1 MKHLEHLDY
10 VIFGLYF
17 FIVIGV
23 AMYVSRKPKGHERN
37 AEDYFLAGR
46 SLPWWIIGASLIASN
61 ISTEQIIGMNG
72 TAFESGVAV
81 ISYSLIGAAITIL
94 IVGKYFLPKF
104 LEGKIYSMPEFLK
117 KRFNKK
123 VSILM
128 SVFWILVYVFVNLT
142 SVLSLG
148 AITLE
153 AVLGIPII
161 YSIIGLAF
169 VSAIYTIYGGLS
181 AVAWTDFIQVGV
193 LILGGLAVVWIGLD
207 QVAIKYSGEGFI
219 EGMATLIE
227 VQPDKFHT
235 VLPANHEELPWTGVF
250 LGGLWIAALSYWGCN
265 QYIIQRALAAKSLK
279 EAQHGLLFAAVLSVI
294 VAVIIVIPGVIASE
308 LFSGQITSRDQ
319 AFPVLIRELLP
330 VGYSGLVIASLI
342 AAIISSLNSMCNSV
356 ATIFTMDI
364 YRGMINTN
372 ASQNNLVKTGRI
384 VTAVA
389 LLLAIIVTPAV
400 ASMGKL
406 FSFIQ
411 EYTGFVTPGV
421 LCIFLTGL
429 FWKKTTSKAALWT
442 VLLTIPISIAFK
454 TFLPQLAFLNRMMLT
469 FLLLLLITI
478 ILSLKDKTPESELN
492 LDKLESREE
501 SSLLYNVGA
510 FVVIALI
517 AVFYVIFY

>member
-1 MKHLEHLDY
+1 MKTLELLDY
-10 VIFGLYF
+10 IVFGIYF
-17 FIVIGV
+17 MVVIGV
-23 AMYVSRKPKGHERN
+23 VIYVSRKPKGHDRS

-72 TAFESGVAV
+72 TAFESGIAV
-81 ISYSLIGAAITIL
+81 VSYSLIGGAITIL

-104 LEGKIYSMPEFLK
+104 LEGKIYSMPEFLE
-117 KRFNKK
+117 KRFGTK
-123 VSILM
+123 VSTVM

-161 YSIIGLAF
+161 YSVVALAIF
-169 VSAIYTIYGGLS
+169 SAIYTIYGGLA

-207 QVAIKYSGEGFI
+207 QVAIKYSGEGFMNGI
-219 EGMATLIE
+219 STLIE
-227 VQPDKFHT
+227 VQSDKFHT
-235 VLPANHEELPWTGVF
+235 VLPVTHDELPWSGVF

-279 EAQHGLLFAAVLSVI
+279 EAQHGLLFAAFLSVV
-294 VAVIIVIPGVIASE
+294 VAIIIVIPGVIASE
-308 LFSGQITSRDQ
+308 LFSEQITSRDQ

-330 VGYSGLVIASLI
+330 VGYSGLVIAALI

-364 YRGMINTN
+364 YQKHIKKN
-372 ASQNNLVKTGRI
+372 ASDYDLVKIGRT
-384 VTAVA
+384 VTAIA
-389 LLLAIIVTPAV
+389 LLFAILVTPAV

-429 FWKKTTSKAALWT
+429 FWKRTTGAAALWV
-442 VLLTIPISIAFK
+442 VLLTIPISVLFK
-454 TFLPQLAFLNRMMLT
+454 AFLPQLAFLDRMMLT
-469 FLLLLLITI
+469 FLILLLITI
-478 ILSLKDKTPESELN
+478 VISLNTKVSEIRFDDL
-492 LDKLESREE
+492 KGSGK
-501 SSLLYNVGA
+501 SSTLYNIGA
-510 FVVIALI
+510 LIIVTLI
-517 AVFYVIFY
+517 AVFYISFA

>member
-1 MKHLEHLDY
+1 MKHLEILDY
-10 VIFGLYF
+10 AVFGLYF
-17 FIVIGV
+17 FLVIGV
-23 AMYVSRKPKGHERN
+23 AIYVSHKPKGHERS

-72 TAFESGVAV
+72 TAFESGIAV
-81 ISYSLIGAAITIL
+81 ISYALIGAAVSIL
-94 IVGKYFLPKF
+94 IVGKFFLPKF

-123 VSILM
+123 VSTLM

-153 AVLGIPII
+153 AVLGIPIF
-161 YSIIGLAF
+161 YSVVCLAF

-193 LILGGLAVVWIGLD
+193 LILGGLAVVWLGLD
-207 QVAIKYSGEGFI
+207 EVALKYSGKGFVK
-219 EGMATLIE
+219 GVSTLLE
-227 VQPDKFHT
+227 VQADKFHT
-235 VLPANHEELPWTGVF
+235 VLPRTHEELPWTGVF

-265 QYIIQRALAAKSLK
+265 QYIIQRALAAKNLK
-279 EAQHGLLFAAVLSVI
+279 EAQHGLLFAAILSVI

-308 LFSGQITSRDQ
+308 LFSEQITSRDQ

-330 VGYSGLVIASLI
+330 VGYSGLVIAALI

-364 YRGMINTN
+364 YKGMIDKK
-372 ASQNNLVKTGRI
+372 ASEYSLVKTGRI
-384 VTAVA
+384 ATAIA
-389 LLLAIIVTPAV
+389 LVLAIAVTPAV

-429 FWKKTTSKAALWT
+429 FWKRTTSKAALW
-442 VLLTIPISIAFK
+442 VVMLTIPISIIFK
-454 TFLPQLAFLNRMMLT
+454 VFLPELAFLDRMMLT
-469 FLLLLLITI
+469 FLILLLITVLI
-478 ILSLKDKTPESELN
+478 SVFSSKTSETILDNFKTTEKASA
-492 LDKLESREE
+492 
-501 SSLLYNVGA
+501 LYNIGA
-510 FVVIALI
+510 LILTSLI
-517 AVFYVIFY
+517 AVFYIVFQ